1 MICAIIREIYPQ
13 VMPLTA
19 LVSCDAT
26 GSHRPSPLPA
36 TDWLL
41 LGLWLD
47 GSIIVTLR
55 LSLPTPGVAPQYQS
69 PEKYSP
75 YFSDSAGLRGA
86 DVTRTAGKVEDTPLF
101 SCHGFILPIKIIRE
115 EAIIC

>member
-1 MICAIIREIYPQ
+1 MYPQ

-36 TDWLL
+36 TLL
-41 LGLWLD
+41 TLGLWLD
-47 GSIIVTLR
+47 GSIIVALW
-55 LSLPTPGVAPQYQS
+55 LSVPTPGIAPRYQS
-69 PEKYSP
+69 PEEYSP
-75 YFSDSAGLRGA
+75 YFSDSAGLRGSY
-86 DVTRTAGKVEDTPLF
+86 VTRTAGKVEDTPLF

>member
-1 MICAIIREIYPQ
+1 
-13 VMPLTA
+13 MPLTA

-36 TDWLL
+36 TLL
-41 LGLWLD
+41 TLGLWLD

-55 LSLPTPGVAPQYQS
+55 LSLPTPGVAPRYQS
-69 PEKYSP
+69 LEKYSP

-101 SCHGFILPIKIIRE
+101 SCHGFILISAEQFKNTEII
-115 EAIIC
+115 